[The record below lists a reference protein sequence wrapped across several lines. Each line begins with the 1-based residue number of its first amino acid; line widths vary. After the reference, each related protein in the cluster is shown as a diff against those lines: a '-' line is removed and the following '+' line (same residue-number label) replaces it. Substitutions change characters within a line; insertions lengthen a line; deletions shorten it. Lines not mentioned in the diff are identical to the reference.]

1 MSVFLIDAHYIC
13 AGTTFFK
20 LPSGELNPGED
31 EAEGMVRIVN
41 NTLGRDDGVTTEW
54 SVEEV
59 IIQFFILPTRTNSFI
74 LMYMYMHMQN
84 KAIKSIFKYFFPLS
98 LPLSLSFPG
107 CSKLVASKL

>member
-1 MSVFLIDAHYIC
+1 MDTTILI

-31 EAEGMVRIVN
+31 EVEGMVRIVN

-59 IIQFFILPTRTNSFI
+59 SQ
-74 LMYMYMHMQN
+74 
-84 KAIKSIFKYFFPLS
+84 
-98 LPLSLSFPG
+98 
-107 CSKLVASKL
+107 KLHPY

>member
-1 MSVFLIDAHYIC
+1 MSGGFFLIDAHYIC

-59 IIQFFILPTRTNSFI
+59 MIKFFILTTRTNSFV
-74 LMYMYMHMQN
+74 LMYMHMQN
-84 KAIKSIFKYFFPLS
+84 KAIKSIFKHFFP
-98 LPLSLSFPG
+98 PLSLSLFFPG

>member
-1 MSVFLIDAHYIC
+1 MSVFFFLIDAHYIC

-59 IIQFFILPTRTNSFI
+59 IINFFILTTRTNSFI
-74 LMYMYMHMQN
+74 LIYMHMQS
-84 KAIKSIFKYFFPLS
+84 KAFSNISSPPLS
-98 LPLSLSFPG
+98 FSFPG